1 MMTKL
6 GLLLAVLLLQ
16 SGCSVIEEKPL
27 DTYHLADMQH
37 FKQDRPWQFE
47 GRIAL
52 ANEKESISAAIAWVH
67 QLERDDI
74 ELTGPLGQGR
84 LAIAVL
90 PNKVVIEDGE
100 NRQEFQGA
108 VESIFT
114 EQLGVAVPVQ
124 ALRYWVLGINDP
136 HQAVVE
142 QADGFGQSGW
152 AVKFKEM
159 QSVGGLTLPR
169 KMGVEKELTKIKLIV
184 DQWKI

>member
-16 SGCSVIEEKPL
+16 SGCAVIEEKTL
-27 DTYHLADMQH
+27 ETYHLADMQH
-37 FKQDRPWQFE
+37 FQQDRPWQFE

-84 LAIAVL
+84 LLIAVL
-90 PNKVVIEDGE
+90 TNKVIVEDGD